1 MKKEELES
9 LIDQEKSQREISSIT
24 GKSQTTV
31 RYWLKKHGLSTK
43 TRTIGEER
51 VCPMCRKTLSRSDF
65 YKKRGVSGASAYCKA
80 CTNSQITQRQRVFK
94 KLCVEYKGGKCESCG
109 YSKYDGA
116 LEFHHKDPSEKDFSI
131 SKARHTNFNE
141 RVKDEL
147 DKCALLCS
155 NCHKEEHALI
165 RGLL

>member
-1 MKKEELES
+1 MKKEELKS
-9 LIDQEKSQREISSIT
+9 LIDQEKSQREISSIM

-31 RYWLKKHGLSTK
+31 RYWLKKYGLSTK
-43 TRTIGEER
+43 AKNFEEER
-51 VCPMCRKTLSRSDF
+51 VCPICRETLSRSNF
-65 YKKRGVSGASAYCKA
+65 YSRRGVPGASVYCKA
-80 CTNSQITQRQRVFK
+80 CTSSQTIQRQRAFK
-94 KLCVEYKGGKCESCG
+94 KLCIEYKGGECESCG

-116 LEFHHKDPSEKDFSI
+116 LEFHHKDPSKKDFTI
-131 SKARHTNFNE
+131 SKSRLKIFDDK
-141 RVKDEL
+141 VKNEL